1 MNEPDPARM
10 ALYQYVRDQHDKLIG
25 VRQGQKTR
33 LGSYLVLG
41 GLLITA
47 VFTFG
52 VPTTLA
58 TIKQLAALPAGGFL
72 LWSFAFL
79 PVVPFAGAMYYLARS
94 LWAIVGALARVI
106 VSHAGV
112 DRNRIASAMERPQHV
127 DGMIR
132 TLTLNYLDAIQENED
147 ENYETGCQFARILM
161 SVRRSALFVFVF
173 LTSTV
178 LVAVVMSAVLP
189 PPPVK

>member
-1 MNEPDPARM
+1 
-10 ALYQYVRDQHDKLIG
+10 V
-25 VRQGQKTR
+25 
-33 LGSYLVLG
+33 
-41 GLLITA
+41 ITA

-58 TIKQLAALPAGGFL
+58 TIRQIAALPAVGFL
-72 LWSFAFL
+72 IWSFALL
-79 PVVPFAGAMYYLARS
+79 PVLPFAGAMYFLARS

-112 DRNRIASAMERPQHV
+112 DRDRVSAAMERTQHV

-132 TLTLNYLDAIQENED
+132 TLTLNYLDAIQENET

-161 SVRRSALFVFVF
+161 SVRRSALVVFVF

-178 LVAVVMSAVLP
+178 VVAVVLSAVLP
-189 PPPVK
+189 PPAIK